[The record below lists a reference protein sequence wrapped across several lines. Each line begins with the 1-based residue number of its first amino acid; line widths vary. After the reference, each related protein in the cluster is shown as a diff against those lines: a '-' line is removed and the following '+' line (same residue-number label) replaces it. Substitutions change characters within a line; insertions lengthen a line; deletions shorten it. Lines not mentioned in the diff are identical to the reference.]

1 MTKLNRIKI
10 NLAGHDE
17 TNKWLIGQ
25 FVQYS
30 CAVSKWCKNIIQIN
44 FKTLNT
50 IADVLDVKDL
60 FASNIVS
67 SSNKI
72 KNATTIIIIS

>member
-25 FVQYS
+25 FVKYS

-44 FKTLNT
+44 EV
-50 IADVLDVKDL
+50 I
-60 FASNIVS
+60 
-67 SSNKI
+67 
-72 KNATTIIIIS
+72 